1 MMSTVFTGTI
11 VSIDIINSSNTNTIT
26 LISTSSSLGVGG
38 FFKKLVGNDILSIN
52 GKNLEKIALLSSD
65 FKGLFNVYGDDQV
78 NARKLLN
85 PATIENILKLASHEN
100 LYELTID
107 QNHMIAAFEGVHIDI
122 DLKPKNFLF
131 KPRTNEGRIK
141 NITNAVNQIQTTT
154 KKLYDLVK

>member
-1 MMSTVFTGTI
+1 MSTVFTGTI
-11 VSIDIINSSNTNTIT
+11 VGIDIINSSNTNTIT

>member
-1 MMSTVFTGTI
+1 MSTVFTGTI
-11 VSIDIINSSNTNTIT
+11 VGIDIINSSNTNTIT

-52 GKNLEKIALLSSD
+52 GKNLEKIELLSSD

>member
-107 QNHMIAAFEGVHIDI
+107 QNHMIAACVILRALI
-122 DLKPKNFLF
+122 NLLY
-131 KPRTNEGRIK
+131 
-141 NITNAVNQIQTTT
+141 NAYKTISKITTT
-154 KKLYDLVK
+154 VTGQLLMSAVIGSINSPYI

>member
-1 MMSTVFTGTI
+1 MSTVFTGTI